1 VPGVTGVRPGS
12 AARAVTRPGWAL
24 DLAAGAVVAA
34 LLVLSTTHLHA
45 GSHRSSVDA
54 FGYALVIIA
63 GLALAGFRRTP
74 RLVLAVV
81 VIAIGCYV
89 GRRYPYGP
97 ILGTGLIALLSLTW
111 QTNRRNAIVG
121 AAALC
126 ASLGVGVLVAGGD
139 PVLLPFFLGWS
150 TAIVFL
156 GEALRNRRSYL
167 SELEERARTLEH
179 TREEEARRRVTEERL
194 RIARDLH
201 DGVAHAMATINVQAG
216 AAAHVIDRQPDAAKG
231 ALEAI
236 RRASGDV
243 LDELAAMLAL
253 LREDDE
259 TAERGPTPGID
270 QIAPLV
276 EATRSTSLRVPL
288 IIDGP
293 TATVPRSVGTAAYRI
308 VQESLTN
315 VLRHAEAKIARVTVR
330 AGDDRSLVI
339 EVCDDGT
346 GAQLVTAGTGVGIRG
361 MRERATSTGGQLEA
375 GMAPGGGFVVRARWA
390 GRT

>member
-1 VPGVTGVRPGS
+1 MMGAPTAS
-12 AARAVTRPGWAL
+12 AGRAVTRPGWAF
-24 DLAAGAVVAA
+24 DLGAGVVVTA
-34 LLVLSTTHLHA
+34 LLVLITAKLHA
-45 GSHRSSVDA
+45 GSHRPVDA
-54 FGYALVIIA
+54 FGYALVIVA

-81 VIAIGCYV
+81 IIAIGGYV
-89 GRRYPYGP
+89 GRHYPNGP
-97 ILGTGLIALLSLTW
+97 ILATGLIALLSLTW
-111 QTNRRNAIVG
+111 QTNRRGAIVG

-126 ASLGVGVLVAGGD
+126 ASLGVAGLVAGAE

-156 GEALRNRRSYL
+156 GEALRNRRSYV

-179 TREEEARRRVTEERL
+179 TREEEARRRVAEDRL

-216 AAAHVIDRQPDAAKG
+216 AAAHVIDRQPEAAKG
-231 ALEAI
+231 ALAAI

-259 TAERGPTPGID
+259 TADRGPTPGID

-276 EATRSTSLRVPL
+276 QATRSTSLHVPL

-293 TATVPRSVGTAAYRI
+293 TATVPRPVGTAAYRI

-315 VLRHAEAKIARVTVR
+315 VLRHAGAKIARVTVR

-346 GAQLVTAGTGVGIRG
+346 GTAGTAGTGVGIRG

-375 GMAPGGGFVVRARWA
+375 GRARGGGFVVRATWD
-390 GRT
+390 GRS

>member
-1 VPGVTGVRPGS
+1 
-12 AARAVTRPGWAL
+12 
-24 DLAAGAVVAA
+24 
-34 LLVLSTTHLHA
+34 
-45 GSHRSSVDA
+45 
-54 FGYALVIIA
+54 
-63 GLALAGFRRTP
+63 
-74 RLVLAVV
+74 
-81 VIAIGCYV
+81 
-89 GRRYPYGP
+89 
-97 ILGTGLIALLSLTW
+97 
-111 QTNRRNAIVG
+111 
-121 AAALC
+121 
-126 ASLGVGVLVAGGD
+126 
-139 PVLLPFFLGWS
+139 
-150 TAIVFL
+150 
-156 GEALRNRRSYL
+156 
-167 SELEERARTLEH
+167 
-179 TREEEARRRVTEERL
+179 
-194 RIARDLH
+194 
-201 DGVAHAMATINVQAG
+201 MATINVQAG

-231 ALEAI
+231 ALDAI

-375 GMAPGGGFVVRARWA
+375 GMAPGGGFVVRARWD